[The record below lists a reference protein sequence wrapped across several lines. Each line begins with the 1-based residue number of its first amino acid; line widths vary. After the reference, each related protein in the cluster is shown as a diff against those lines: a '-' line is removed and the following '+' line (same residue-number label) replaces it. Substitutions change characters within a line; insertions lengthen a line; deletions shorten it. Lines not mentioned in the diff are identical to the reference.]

1 MNEVVNEVKEKEVHD
16 IRELVAQK
24 RWTEMLDEI
33 PIGVTITIDMP
44 DKRAI
49 TSLCS
54 TAYLSNS
61 LGETP
66 KRYRIIKNFKK
77 PSVTITVERK
87 E

>member
-1 MNEVVNEVKEKEVHD
+1 MNEVNDVKEVHD
-16 IRELVAQK
+16 VRELVAQK

-61 LGETP
+61 LGESP
-66 KRYRIIKNFKK
+66 KRYKIIKNFKK
-77 PSVTITVERK
+77 PSVTITVERR

>member
-1 MNEVVNEVKEKEVHD
+1 MMNEVNDVKEVHD
-16 IRELVAQK
+16 VRELVAQK

-61 LGETP
+61 LGESP
-66 KRYRIIKNFKK
+66 KRYKIIKNFKE
-77 PSVTITVERK
+77 PSVTITVERR